1 MTAPKNNGGKVP
13 TGDVANLGPPAT
25 TMPLPAPPV
34 DWRDRLSWGYGRQVR
49 EIQGRWSWARTY
61 SDKEA
66 ARDVD
71 ILIGILSVVQ
81 TELETTTERLAEILP
96 YAVCGCQD
104 DSLEVCVVCET
115 RDAE

>member
-1 MTAPKNNGGKVP
+1 MKNQGGKVP
-13 TGDVANLGPPAT
+13 TGDVANLGPPS
-25 TMPLPAPPV
+25 V
-34 DWRDRLSWGYGRQVR
+34 DWRDRLSWNYGRQVR

-81 TELETTTERLAEILP
+81 TELEDAR
-96 YAVCGCQD
+96 
-104 DSLEVCVVCET
+104 
-115 RDAE
+115 RDR